1 MFPNAHP
8 EKELVLKRYT
18 TVKDAFAPIG
28 DNIKFNFVE
37 FDEIDEKLQSTKE
50 LDIYGI
56 LVKVKESRTTTS
68 SKGAQ
73 KQVREITII
82 NKQYRPIVISLWEDL
97 AKNEGLQL
105 QEIAHQNPIIAIA
118 KVTAKKYLGE
128 LQLQSTAASII
139 QIDPNCEEIQH
150 IQKWFQRN
158 NDPAKIRERAMIQ
171 RMIDAKEATLK
182 EIIHNRN
189 SLSQDTYYSF
199 NGTVE
204 RVENKS
210 SIWYDSCKKCAVSV
224 YKNSEGVSCRK
235 CNEDDIQTTP
245 RYRLL
250 LNVVHEDDSALITI
264 FEEAATIYVGCTV
277 EEYLTSIEK
286 GENYS
291 EYYRGL
297 SLQTTTEFRFLIA
310 LNKKTK
316 VVNGRLNAIA
326 EAIQKKQ
333 QLSKHH
339 KRKNTAS
346 TTQLQDEEKDE
357 ETSMEERQNKKRQQR
372 TKGKK
377 KELQIQISSDDD
389 ETLNSWK
396 IKHGKKSMKG
406 SKKKIL

>member
-1 MFPNAHP
+1 MLRIGIATACGQNLSSKLQKMIMADEEGTRIGVLIFNDDVNIFAGRFRLQKTYFISNGEVKKVNPMFPNAHP

-139 QIDPNCEEIQH
+139 QIDSTCEEIQH

-204 RVENKS
+204 RVEKNHQ
-210 SIWYDSCKKCAVSV
+210 YDMMHAKNVLHQFTKVARESAAENVMKMT
-224 YKNSEGVSCRK
+224 YKRH
-235 CNEDDIQTTP
+235 Q
-245 RYRLL
+245 
-250 LNVVHEDDSALITI
+250 DDSALITI

-286 GENYS
+286 EKIIQNV
-291 EYYRGL
+291 
-297 SLQTTTEFRFLIA
+297 TE
-310 LNKKTK
+310 
-316 VVNGRLNAIA
+316 
-326 EAIQKKQ
+326 
-333 QLSKHH
+333 
-339 KRKNTAS
+339 
-346 TTQLQDEEKDE
+346 D
-357 ETSMEERQNKKRQQR
+357 
-372 TKGKK
+372 
-377 KELQIQISSDDD
+377 
-389 ETLNSWK
+389 
-396 IKHGKKSMKG
+396 
-406 SKKKIL
+406 